1 MLIDNTY
8 IYEVKSIGLSVR
20 KGRKPQNLLVA
31 ARHNLREIQAENGAD
46 SNKIDSRR
54 MHLNEVLIG
63 PSSAREVLEN
73 ANRLFN
79 EAGIDQSKLR
89 KDYNQASEHVF
100 SLRLGQV
107 EHGFFSVI
115 ARGAIQIFGAEN
127 VLSFVVHRDQDNPH
141 AHMLVSPIS
150 DGKYLGSKLHM
161 REPLAMLKAEFAR
174 YAETIGFQPV
184 PEKKIRRQKLT
195 DMAATIVAYLEHAKD
210 PLLFH
215 PQWQVI
221 LHMLIKDPL
230 PLYLHLN
237 LESVYLPSV
246 MSQDRLVSDQHSS
259 RQHKNFKKPFAR
271 KQNLTSVGFNRAEG
285 VLKADHTDP
294 TGETDGHSI
303 RVHDAELSTEKF
315 DYETGEIITP
325 SYPKRVEKDE
335 ADMCVNYALSFLRS
349 SNNRNLKKIDL
360 QESNLGSNF
369 P

>member
-8 IYEVKSIGLSVR
+8 IYEVKSIGLSTR

-73 ANRLFN
+73 ANRLFDK
-79 EAGIDQSKLR
+79 AGIDQFKQR

-100 SLRLGQV
+100 SLRLGQD
-107 EHGFFSVI
+107 EHGFFPAI
-115 ARGAIQIFGAEN
+115 AQCAVQIFGAEN
-127 VLSFVVHRDQDNPH
+127 VLSFVVHRDQENPH

-150 DGKYLGSKLHM
+150 NGKYLGSKLHM
-161 REPLAMLKAEFAR
+161 REPLAKLKAEFAR
-174 YAETIGFQPV
+174 CAETIGFQPV

-195 DMAATIVAYLEHAKD
+195 EMVATIVAYLEHAKD

-221 LHMLIKDPL
+221 LQMVTKDPL

-237 LESVYLPSV
+237 LDSVHLPWV
-246 MSQDRLVSDQHSS
+246 MSQGRLHSDPESS
-259 RQHKNFKKPFAR
+259 R
-271 KQNLTSVGFNRAEG
+271 
-285 VLKADHTDP
+285 
-294 TGETDGHSI
+294 
-303 RVHDAELSTEKF
+303 
-315 DYETGEIITP
+315 
-325 SYPKRVEKDE
+325 KR
-335 ADMCVNYALSFLRS
+335 
-349 SNNRNLKKIDL
+349 
-360 QESNLGSNF
+360 
-369 P
+369 